1 MGASSVAG
9 SARAVCVDAAGLLP
23 KGTRAEGAT
32 LSCLTKE
39 GRQQDA
45 VFQHGMTKNAVLS
58 VWVRRMTIP
67 STVGGDYGK
76 DSTGMQRQR
85 EHLAD
90 RFTSDHPAPFS

>member
-23 KGTRAEGAT
+23 NGTRAEGAT

-45 VFQHGMTKNAVLS
+45 LSHHGMTKNAVLS
-58 VWVRRMTIP
+58 VWVQRMTIL
-67 STVGGDYGK
+67 STELYLPK
-76 DSTGMQRQR
+76 
-85 EHLAD
+85 
-90 RFTSDHPAPFS
+90 